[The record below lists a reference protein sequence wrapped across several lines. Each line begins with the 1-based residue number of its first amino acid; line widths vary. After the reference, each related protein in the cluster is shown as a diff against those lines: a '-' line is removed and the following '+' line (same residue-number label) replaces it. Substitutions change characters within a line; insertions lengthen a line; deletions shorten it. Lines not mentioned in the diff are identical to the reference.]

1 METFSSFSIPQF
13 LAKKGIFHERYSWS
27 LKLQTYPGKELRFL
41 QSTLRDWM
49 HRFEVVSARYIE
61 KAILLLDRD
70 SAYEMPLASLSKDCS
85 RPLLATAVGFSY
97 LK

>member
-1 METFSSFSIPQF
+1 
-13 LAKKGIFHERYSWS
+13 
-27 LKLQTYPGKELRFL
+27 
-41 QSTLRDWM
+41 M

-85 RPLLATAVGFSY
+85 RALLATALGFSY